1 MRGTTTVQIEFKPY
15 PGAWTH
21 QQQQK
26 HLVRRRPGR
35 PMFMAHEGDSVPEA
49 SRRLRALR
57 SSSYF
62 GSLRF
67 HVVWMHRASSVR
79 YTLTRFDAHGR
90 YRED

>member
-1 MRGTTTVQIEFKPY
+1 MRGTPTVQIEFT
-15 PGAWTH
+15 WTH

-35 PMFMAHEGDSVPEA
+35 PMFMDHDEGEGDSVPEA

-57 SSSYF
+57 SGSYF

-67 HVVWMHRASSVR
+67 HVV
-79 YTLTRFDAHGR
+79 
-90 YRED
+90 